1 MIDTAQA
8 VLLFVIIILT
18 TLLLVLGIQ
27 VFFILRELRQT
38 VSKANKVLDDTGVI
52 TESVTG
58 PISSISALASGF
70 KTGSTIASLLRGKK
84 KKIIRRIVE
93 EDGEDGE

>member
-8 VLLFVIIILT
+8 VLIFVIIILAS
-18 TLLLVLGIQ
+18 LLLILGIQ

-70 KTGSTIASLLRGKK
+70 KTGSAIASLFKGKK
-84 KKIIRRIVE
+84 KKVIRRIVE
-93 EDGEDGE
+93 EEDPDDE

>member
-1 MIDTAQA
+1 MDFLQIA
-8 VLLFVIIILT
+8 LIFLI
-18 TLLLVLGIQ
+18 LLLSIFLTITGIQ

-70 KTGSTIASLLRGKK
+70 
-84 KKIIRRIVE
+84 
-93 EDGEDGE
+93 

>member
-18 TLLLVLGIQ
+18 TLLLILGIQ
-27 VFFILRELRQT
+27 VFFILRELKQT
-38 VSKANKVLDDTGVI
+38 VSKANKVLDDTGLI
-52 TESVTG
+52 TESVSG
-58 PISSISALASGF
+58 PISSISSLASGV
-70 KTGSTIASLLRGKK
+70 KTGAAIASLFKGKK

-93 EDGEDGE
+93 EEPED